1 MKKKKVMKLAYLLMG
16 IALLLS
22 SCSEDLFTGGSDSNE
37 DVTISLAYSDVSPR
51 DIVVNSRATPQEER
65 HLDNLYIYIF
75 DGNGNLKGY
84 KGIEGEDSLNQN
96 TSSSNSSNSS
106 NKGVITGIETRSGDS
121 YIYAVANIS
130 TGLYP
135 VETSNGTVE
144 PNKLPINLD
153 ENKARAGEYEFTL
166 DQLKAL
172 TFNRSSRNTIQI
184 SSAFLMSG
192 AVQEGKPV
200 NITPAGTI
208 ENGENGEND
217 IRLSRI
223 VSKVK
228 FTIKEKTGDG
238 VTRSFK
244 LDNYSIMNIA
254 MKGTLIGNID
264 GNKKYNISNDKDVS
278 NIKGLTLGVN
288 DVDST
293 GAECFEAYLPENLQE
308 PQKSVN
314 NQAMRENDGML
325 ISKEFINAPKY
336 GTYVVLKGKY
346 EETQNGSTKTANV
359 TYYVHLGNCS
369 ADYNDYN
376 VERNSMY
383 TFNITVAGVNKII
396 VEAKQKEG
404 ENEQPGAEG
413 VVMKYGDIGKNLTL
427 DSHYE
432 YMVMRFY
439 QNNIQEL
446 KKAGKGYFYQVYAL
460 GKHTDVI
467 NVGATTDGNK
477 NDVDTSWIQ
486 FAIKCSRD
494 NSSSTYST
502 DKTSRG
508 TACSYPGTEYSSDLY
523 TVENFLKYLYDNSE
537 STSIWTGSD
546 SIGNYVDATCFVSE
560 NYYKDRSWD
569 EYVNDVDKRAFYVA
583 NKVWVSKDKRSVYA
597 GAQYGLTQHNIQTFY
612 DRNQADS
619 VIAYGCETIN
629 DEEKPDGGSDYNI
642 KDKADGSNGNEFWDG
657 RANMME
663 DIFDEHGKPVKTWDD
678 LKNTRDNL
686 YHSLRI
692 ACMRRNRDLNG
703 DGNISDDEI
712 RWYAPAT
719 QQYAGLWIGEEI
731 MSTESKLFNKST
743 KILKYGSNKE
753 RMVYYSSTRD
763 AESYLS
769 EEGMATSNMNK
780 GYGGFSPKYVR
791 CVRNLKSW
799 ELGYAKTPD
808 PYYSYDSGTKTV
820 TLDKVDED
828 ALNITGEQGE
838 LFDHTERDEGNKPA
852 KKFTIANS
860 IWKTPYNYKGTTI
873 DPTPENVYNGK
884 YWCYG
889 RYSENN
895 KKNWRVPNQRE
906 FCIMAMVSTDD
917 DKIDVKWTACRT
929 HFSNM
934 NFRQSWTYNH
944 IDDDSK
950 NKGAVTMSLKGVSG
964 VRCIKVLK

>member
-22 SCSEDLFTGGSDSNE
+22 SCSEDLFTGGSESNE

-65 HLDNLYIYIF
+65 HLNNLYIYIF

-84 KGIEGEDSLNQN
+84 KGIEGEENLTQN
-96 TSSSNSSNSS
+96 TSSS
-106 NKGVITGIETRSGDS
+106 NKGVITGIKTRSGDS
-121 YIYAVANIS
+121 YIYAVANIY

-135 VETSNGTVE
+135 VATSNGTVE

-153 ENKARAGEYEFTL
+153 EDRASAGEYDFTL

-172 TFNRSSRNTIQI
+172 TFNRSNPNTIQI

-192 AVQEGKPV
+192 AVQEGNLV

-208 ENGENGEND
+208 EKGGND

-264 GNKKYNISNDKDVS
+264 GNKKYISNDKEDFS

-376 VERNSMY
+376 VVRNSMY
-383 TFNITVAGVNKII
+383 TFNITVAGVHNII
-396 VEAKQKEG
+396 VEAKQEG
-404 ENEQPGAEG
+404 NDQPGAEG

-460 GKHTDVI
+460 GNHTDVI

-477 NDVDTSWIQ
+477 NNVDTSWIQ

-523 TVENFLKYLYDNSE
+523 TVDNFLKYLYDNAE

-560 NYYKDRSWD
+560 NYYKDLSWD
-569 EYVNDVDKRAFYVA
+569 KYVNDVDKRAFYVA

-629 DEEKPDGGSDYNI
+629 DEEKPGGGSDYNI
-642 KDKADGSNGNEFWDG
+642 KDQEDGSNGNEYWDG
-657 RANMME
+657 RANMKE
-663 DIFDEHGKPVKTWDD
+663 DIFDTYGKPVKTWDD
-678 LKNTRDNL
+678 LKNKYDNL

-703 DGNISDDEI
+703 DGKISEDEI
-712 RWYAPAT
+712 RWYAPST

-743 KILKYGSNKE
+743 KTLISNYD
-753 RMVYYSSTRD
+753 RMIYYSSTRD
-763 AESYLS
+763 AESFFS
-769 EEGMATSNMNK
+769 EEGMATGNFNK
-780 GYGGFSPKYVR
+780 AGGLSPKYVR
-791 CVRNLKSW
+791 CVRNLKSG
-799 ELGYAKTPD
+799 EIGYGETPD
-808 PYYSYDSGTKTV
+808 PYYSYNSGTKTV

-828 ALNITGEQGE
+828 ALNITGEQRE

-852 KKFTIANS
+852 KKFKIAAE
-860 IWKTPYNYKGTTI
+860 IWQDYYDYKGTTMK
-873 DPTPENVYNGK
+873 PTPVNVYTGM
-884 YWCYG
+884 YQCYDH
-889 RYSENN
+889 YSENN
-895 KKNWRVPNQRE
+895 EKNWRVPNQRE
-906 FCIMAMVSTDD
+906 FCIMAMVAPY
-917 DKIDVKWTACRT
+917 DVKYKACRT

-934 NFRQSWTYNH
+934 IFRQSWSFNHTY
-944 IDDDSK
+944 DGSK
-950 NKGAVTMSLKGVSG
+950 NEGVVTMSLPRQTWG
-964 VRCIKVLK
+964 VRCIKVLKY

>member
-22 SCSEDLFTGGSDSNE
+22 SCSEDLFTDGSEGNE

-84 KGIEGEDSLNQN
+84 KGIEGEDNLNQN
-96 TSSSNSSNSS
+96 TSSSE
-106 NKGVITGIETRSGDS
+106 KQVITDIKTRSGDS

-135 VETSNGTVE
+135 VATSNDGTVE

-153 ENKARAGEYEFTL
+153 EDKARAGEYEFTL

-172 TFNRSSRNTIQI
+172 TFNRNNRNTIQI

-192 AVQEGKPV
+192 AVQEGKLV

-208 ENGENGEND
+208 EKGEND

-254 MKGTLIGNID
+254 MNGTLIGKID
-264 GNKKYNISNDKDVS
+264 HNDKKYIRDDKDFS

-288 DVDST
+288 DVDET
-293 GAECFEAYLPENLQE
+293 GAEYFEAYLPENLQDA
-308 PQKSVN
+308 QHDVQD
-314 NQAMRENDGML
+314 QAKREDDNM
-325 ISKEFINAPKY
+325 SNPKEFINAPKY

-346 EETQNGSTKTANV
+346 EETKDGSTKTAEV
-359 TYYVHLGNCS
+359 TYYVHLGDCS
-369 ADYNDYN
+369 VDNNDYN
-376 VERNSMY
+376 VERNCKY

-396 VEAKQKEG
+396 VEAKKEKG

-413 VVMKYGDIGKNLTL
+413 VVMEYGNMGKNLTL

-432 YMVMRFY
+432 YMVMRFERKHI
-439 QNNIQEL
+439 QNLQKYNL
-446 KKAGKGYFYQVYAL
+446 GYFYQVYAL
-460 GKHTDVI
+460 GKKTNPI
-467 NVGATTDGNK
+467 NVKDKANTQEHQQQRNGVNI
-477 NDVDTSWIQ
+477 SWIE
-486 FAIKCSRD
+486 FAITGRNGSKSIYGD
-494 NSSSTYST
+494 ANNG
-502 DKTSRG
+502 RG
-508 TACSYPGTEYSSDLY
+508 IPCDYPGKGKTMDIE
-523 TVENFLKYLYDNSE
+523 TFLKMLYDNAGNDSF
-537 STSIWTGSD
+537 WTNGEY
-546 SIGNYVDATCFVSE
+546 IDATCFVSE
-560 NYYKDRSWD
+560 NYYSNLSWD
-569 EYVNDVDKRAFYVA
+569 QYVNDVDKRAFYVA
-583 NKVWVSKDKRSVYA
+583 SYVWVSKDTRSVYA
-597 GAQYGLTQHNIQTFY
+597 KAQYGLTQHNIQTFY
-612 DRNQADS
+612 DRNKAGS
-619 VIAYGCETIN
+619 VTAYGCETIN
-629 DEEKPDGGSDYNI
+629 DEEKPGGAPTGFDINEQV
-642 KDKADGSNGNEFWDG
+642 KGSNGHDYWNG
-657 RANMME
+657 RANMIL
-663 DIFDEHGKPVKTWDD
+663 DINNFKDNKPVKYWDE
-678 LKNTRDNL
+678 LKGNI
-686 YHSLRI
+686 SLRI
-692 ACMRRNRDLNG
+692 ACMSRNRDLDG
-703 DGNISDDEI
+703 DGIISEDEI

-719 QQYAGLWIGEEI
+719 NQYAGLWIGEEI

-743 KILKYGSNKE
+743 KILKRGSDGKDVG
-753 RMVYYSSTRD
+753 RMVYYSSTQEL
-763 AESYLS
+763 ESFLS
-769 EEGMATSNMNK
+769 EEGMTTGNYDSRTSN
-780 GYGGFSPKYVR
+780 FAPKYVR
-791 CVRNLKSW
+791 CVRNLKSG
-799 ELGYAKTPD
+799 EIGYAQTPD
-808 PYYSYDSGTKTV
+808 PYYSYDRKNKIV

-852 KKFTIANS
+852 KKFTIAKDL
-860 IWKTPYNYKGTTI
+860 WTGKYEYKGTTMT
-873 DPTPENVYNGK
+873 PTPENVYNGK

-889 RYSENN
+889 RYIENN
-895 KKNWRVPNQRE
+895 EKNWRVPNQRE
-906 FCIMAMVSTDD
+906 LCIMSMVASDD
-917 DKIDVKWTACRT
+917 ALDSACRT

-934 NFRQSWTYNH
+934 NFKQSWTYRGYRN
-944 IDDDSK
+944 SRML
-950 NKGAVTMSLKGVSG
+950 TMSLTSVKG

>member
-1 MKKKKVMKLAYLLMG
+1 MKKKKVMKLAYLLIG

-22 SCSEDLFTGGSDSNE
+22 SCSEDLFTGGSESNK

-84 KGIEGEDSLNQN
+84 KGIEGEENLTQN
-96 TSSSNSSNSS
+96 TSSST
-106 NKGVITGIETRSGDS
+106 NKGVITGIKTRSGDS
-121 YIYAVANIS
+121 YIYAVANIY

-153 ENKARAGEYEFTL
+153 EDRASAGEYDFTL

-172 TFNRSSRNTIQI
+172 TFNRNNPNTIQI

-192 AVQEGKPV
+192 AVQQGNLV

-208 ENGENGEND
+208 EKGGND

-238 VTRSFK
+238 VKRSFK

-264 GNKKYNISNDKDVS
+264 GNKKYISNDKEDFS

-308 PQKSVN
+308 PKQSIN
-314 NQAMRENDGML
+314 DQAMREDDGKS
-325 ISKEFINAPKY
+325 IPKVFTNAPDY

-346 EETQNGSTKTANV
+346 EETKDGSTKTANV
-359 TYYVHLGNCS
+359 TYYVHLGDCS
-369 ADYNDYN
+369 VNYNDYN
-376 VERNSMY
+376 VERNCKY

-396 VEAKQKEG
+396 VEAKKEG
-404 ENEQPGAEG
+404 NEQPGAEG
-413 VVMKYGDIGKNLTL
+413 VVMEYGKIGKNLTL

-432 YMVMRFY
+432 YMVMRFEREHI
-439 QNNIQEL
+439 QNL
-446 KKAGKGYFYQVYAL
+446 KKYNLGYFYQVYAL
-460 GKHTDVI
+460 GKKTDPI
-467 NVGATTDGNK
+467 NVKDEANTQEHQQQRNGVNI
-477 NDVDTSWIQ
+477 SWIE
-486 FAIKCSRD
+486 FAITGRNGSKSIYGD
-494 NSSSTYST
+494 ANNG
-502 DKTSRG
+502 RG
-508 TACSYPGTEYSSDLY
+508 IPCDYPGKGKTMDIE
-523 TVENFLKYLYDNSE
+523 TFLKMLYDNAGNDSF
-537 STSIWTGSD
+537 WTNGEY
-546 SIGNYVDATCFVSE
+546 IDATCFVSE
-560 NYYKDRSWD
+560 NYYSNLSWD
-569 EYVNDVDKRAFYVA
+569 QYVNDVDKRAFYVA
-583 NKVWVSKDKRSVYA
+583 SYVWVSKDTRSVYA
-597 GAQYGLTQHNIQTFY
+597 KAQYGLTQHNIQTFY
-612 DRNQADS
+612 DRNKAGS
-619 VIAYGCETIN
+619 VTAYGCETIN
-629 DEEKPDGGSDYNI
+629 DEEKPGGGDTGFDINDQI
-642 KDKADGSNGNEFWDG
+642 EGSNGNDYWNG
-657 RANMME
+657 RANMKL
-663 DIFDEHGKPVKTWDD
+663 DIFNNGKPVITWDG
-678 LKNTRDNL
+678 LKHNI
-686 YHSLRI
+686 SLRI
-692 ACMRRNRDLNG
+692 ACMSRNRDLNG
-703 DGNISDDEI
+703 DGIIQEDEM

-719 QQYAGLWIGEEI
+719 HQYAGLWIGEEI

-743 KILKYGSNKE
+743 KILKRGSKGDVG

-763 AESYLS
+763 LESFLS
-769 EEGMATSNMNK
+769 EEGMTTGNYDSRNSP
-780 GYGGFSPKYVR
+780 YRPKYVR
-791 CVRNLKSW
+791 CVRNLKSG
-799 ELGYAKTPD
+799 EIGYGETPD
-808 PYYSYDSGTKTV
+808 PYYSYNSGTKTV

-852 KKFTIANS
+852 KKFTIAASLWNGE
-860 IWKTPYNYKGTTI
+860 YYYKGEKMT
-873 DPTPENVYNGK
+873 PTPENVYNGK

-889 RYSENN
+889 RYIENN
-895 KKNWRVPNQRE
+895 EKNWRVPNQRE
-906 FCIMAMVSTDD
+906 LCIMSIVASDD
-917 DKIDVKWTACRT
+917 ALDSACRT

-934 NFRQSWTYNH
+934 NFRQSWTYRGYRN
-944 IDDDSK
+944 SRML
-950 NKGAVTMSLKGVSG
+950 TMSLTSVKG